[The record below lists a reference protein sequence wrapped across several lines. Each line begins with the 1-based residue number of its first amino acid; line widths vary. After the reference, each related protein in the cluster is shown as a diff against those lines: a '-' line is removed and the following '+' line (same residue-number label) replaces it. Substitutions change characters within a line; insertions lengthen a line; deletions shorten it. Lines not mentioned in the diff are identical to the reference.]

1 MPQMFFIS
9 SQSEVHL
16 HIDLLFPD
24 HVCDLHIKLGFVG
37 KGGVFCE
44 FCRRP
49 CHDKGVTGAE
59 I

>member
-1 MPQMFFIS
+1 MFFIS